1 MNILDAVIIITIASS
16 VLIGFFSGARRVT
29 TALAALYLSTLGSA
43 ITYDSVARSVRGG
56 VEGFSVQS
64 SEFTAFIMLFI
75 LFAVAF
81 YWVISV
87 SFRRVAPGH
96 GRFAIAD
103 NVGGAAL
110 AVIVGLLTVATT
122 LSITVILLG
131 ALSQTAGIDAV
142 QQDNGILARQIRDS
156 EIVPVVLK
164 LQPPISAAFRPWF
177 SGELPVVLQPP
188 PG

>member
-16 VLIGFFSGARRVT
+16 VLIGFFSGAGRVAA
-29 TALAALYLSTLGSA
+29 ALVALYLSTLGSA
-43 ITYDSVARSVRGG
+43 IAYDSVARSMRSG

-64 SEFTAFIMLFI
+64 SEFTAFMMLFVV
-75 LFAVAF
+75 FAVAF

-87 SFRRVAPGH
+87 SFRRATARR
-96 GRFAIAD
+96 GRFVIAD
-103 NVGGAAL
+103 NVGGASL
-110 AVIVGLLTVATT
+110 AVILGLLTVATT

-131 ALSQTAGIDAV
+131 ALSQTAGIDAG

-164 LQPPISAAFRPWF
+164 LQSPISAAFRPWF